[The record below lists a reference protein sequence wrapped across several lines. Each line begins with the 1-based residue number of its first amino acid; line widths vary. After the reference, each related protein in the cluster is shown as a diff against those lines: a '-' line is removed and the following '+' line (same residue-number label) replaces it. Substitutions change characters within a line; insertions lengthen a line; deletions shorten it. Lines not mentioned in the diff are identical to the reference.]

1 MAGPTVG
8 IIGAGGVGIATASA
22 LIMRGLAGRLTIYCR
37 DAGVA
42 RGHALDFMHGR
53 PLLPSIDVRG
63 RGLDEIEHEDILVF
77 TAGHHTTPGESR
89 LDVLHRNIDV
99 MDSVA
104 VSVEAGELPGIALVV
119 TNPLDVMTEYLTRRW
134 HDRPVA
140 VLGSGT
146 ALETLRLTDAIA
158 RQCGVHPRSVHAWVV
173 GEHGDSCVFLLDSAV
188 VGTLPLVE
196 FARQRGIDLNTDR
209 LAAIEYDVRSAAY
222 QVRDLKGS
230 AVQGIGLTVS
240 GLVHALVH
248 EVGALI
254 PVSVRVGDG
263 VSASLPCVLGPDGP
277 SAPLWP
283 RMTDREHQAW
293 EHSLEVLHAANAS
306 LPF

>member
-8 IIGAGGVGIATASA
+8 IIGTGGVGVATASA
-22 LIMRGLAGRLTIYCR
+22 LIMRGMAGRVTVYGR
-37 DAGVA
+37 DGGAAHGL
-42 RGHALDFMHGR
+42 ALDFMHAR
-53 PLLPSIDVRG
+53 PLLTRVEVRG
-63 RGLDEIEHEDILVF
+63 RSLDEIEHEDILVI
-77 TAGHHTTPGESR
+77 TAGHHTTPGETR
-89 LDVLHRNIDV
+89 LDILHANIKVIDDV
-99 MDSVA
+99 A
-104 VSVEAGELPGIALVV
+104 TAIELGALPKIALVV

-134 HDRPVA
+134 SGHPVA
-140 VLGSGT
+140 VMGSGT

-158 RQCGVHPRSVHAWVV
+158 RACGVHPRSVHAWVV

-188 VGTLPLVE
+188 VGTLPLLE
-196 FARQRGIDLNTDR
+196 FAAQRGIDLQPER
-209 LAAIEYDVRSAAY
+209 LAAIEHDVRTAAY

-254 PVSVRVGDG
+254 PVSTRVGND
-263 VSASLPCVLGPDGP
+263 VCASLPCVLGPDGP

-283 RMTDREHQAW
+283 RMTTSEQSAW
-293 EHSLEVLHAANAS
+293 EHSLEVLAAANAV
-306 LPF
+306 LPG